1 MTKMLKLSV
10 VIVAFIWCG
19 SNNLYAQ
26 TQVEA
31 KAKAQSKFSELM
43 DNIAFSR
50 LEIDES
56 EKAVFRSGTNE
67 YVEFFPATI
76 TNLKTG
82 EVVQG
87 LKIVTAYDLN
97 DELGLG
103 AVGNALLN
111 TGKGNMRMVETGFMD
126 VSEIEQLVYFFEQ
139 HVNPNL
145 GTELAKKNTV
155 IYEFKSTEII
165 IRLLIERENGKT
177 KETLAV
183 PMTNRPYYNK
193 YFWTRSQVSK
203 TAEVVKVLKYI
214 LAKAKTK

>member
-1 MTKMLKLSV
+1 MLKSI
-10 VIVAFIWCG
+10 VIAVFIWFGC
-19 SNNLYAQ
+19 NPLYAQ
-26 TQVEA
+26 GEAEA
-31 KAKAQSKFSELM
+31 KVKARSKFSELI
-43 DNIAFSR
+43 DKITFSR

-56 EKAVFRSGTNE
+56 EKAVFRSGTDE

-76 TNLKTG
+76 TDLKTG

-97 DELGLG
+97 DELGIGSL
-103 AVGNALLN
+103 GNALLN
-111 TGKGNMRMVETGFMD
+111 TGKGNVRMVETGFMD

-139 HVNPNL
+139 YVNPNL
-145 GTELAKKNTV
+145 SIELAKKNTV
-155 IYEFKSTEII
+155 IYEFKSAEII
-165 IRLLIERENGKT
+165 IRLLIERESGKT

-183 PMTNRPYYNK
+183 LMTNRPYYDK